1 MRSKMGN
8 WSKQQK
14 EEEEKKEREK
24 IRKEKL
30 AGFFYNVA
38 LATFSG
44 LVIGGILSAY
54 QNAEITPLAVYVL
67 LGGSAFSVIFAIL
80 GNNKLK

>member
-1 MRSKMGN
+1 MGN

-14 EEEEKKEREK
+14 EEEEKKVREK

-30 AGFFYNVA
+30 AGFFFNMA

-44 LVIGGILSAY
+44 LVLGVALSIY
-54 QNAEITPLAVYVL
+54 KSEEITPLSIYVL
-67 LGGSAFSVIFAIL
+67 LGGSAISVGFSIL
-80 GNNKLK
+80 GNNKLKK

>member
-1 MRSKMGN
+1 MGN
-8 WSKQQK
+8 WSKQQ
-14 EEEEKKEREK
+14 EEERDRKENEKV
-24 IRKEKL
+24 RKEKL
-30 AGFFYNVA
+30 SGFFYNVA

-54 QNAEITPLAVYVL
+54 QNAEITPLAIYVL
-67 LGGSAFSVIFAIL
+67 LGGSAFSLIFAIL

>member
-1 MRSKMGN
+1 MGN

-30 AGFFYNVA
+30 AGFFFNMA
-38 LATFSG
+38 LAAFSVWV
-44 LVIGGILSAY
+44 LGITISLH
-54 QNAEITPLAVYVL
+54 QNAEVT
-67 LGGSAFSVIFAIL
+67 AFSVYFIVLGIVVVYWLARL

>member
-1 MRSKMGN
+1 MGN

-30 AGFFYNVA
+30 AGFFFNMA
-38 LATFSG
+38 LATFSVWVLGVG
-44 LVIGGILSAY
+44 LSVRESSDISSESVYMILGGIVAVFLMA
-54 QNAEITPLAVYVL
+54 LA
-67 LGGSAFSVIFAIL
+67 
-80 GNNKLK
+80 GNNKLKK